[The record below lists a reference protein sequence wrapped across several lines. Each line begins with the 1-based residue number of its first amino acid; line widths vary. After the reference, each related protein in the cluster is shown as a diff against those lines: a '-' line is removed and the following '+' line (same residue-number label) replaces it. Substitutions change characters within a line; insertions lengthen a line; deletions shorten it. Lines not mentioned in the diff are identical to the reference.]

1 MQTTSIRVYLA
12 AHAPAEPQ
20 FWFVPKMDTDTP
32 KEAGDRCEWMLERDK
47 QRLLQWPLAWAD
59 EQIKLLGDQI
69 DVVYFKKG

>member
-1 MQTTSIRVYLA
+1 MMTSSIRVYLA

-20 FWFVPKMDTDTP
+20 FWFGAIMETEIPKD
-32 KEAGDRCEWMLERDK
+32 ARDRFEWMLERDK